1 MSLQLV
7 IDIETI
13 DGIFCLK
20 RIEKLYFGER
30 MDKRSREW
38 LKQADY
44 DIDTAEYMFA
54 GGKFFYA
61 VFMCHLSIEKAI
73 KGLYQQRLKEIP
85 PKTHNLVYLLKKID
99 IKPTETTGKFSVK
112 LNEASVATRYPE
124 DIEKQQG
131 QYTKD
136 AAKKIIA
143 ESREALKWIKGQF

>member
-1 MSLQLV
+1 
-7 IDIETI
+7 
-13 DGIFCLK
+13 
-20 RIEKLYFGER
+20 
-30 MDKRSREW
+30 MDKRSRER

-73 KGLYQQRLKEIP
+73 KGLYQQRLKETP
-85 PKTHNLVYLLKKID
+85 PKTHNLVYLMKKID
-99 IKPTETTGKFSVK
+99 IRPAETTGKFIVK

-124 DIEKQQG
+124 DIDILQG

-136 AAKKIIA
+136 VVKNILI
-143 ESREALKWIKGQF
+143 ESRKVLEWIKKQF